1 MKQIFSLFFLLLY
14 ASATAQAQYIVPKK
28 GKLVF
33 KEETVVVNHQKLDS
47 SLVAKKPLLLDLMRD
62 FTFEMAKTTGEK
74 IDTVKID
81 SAINSGLK
89 PALDFMLDPRKRITP
104 AKLYHYVFE
113 DSIIKEKVLN
123 SPLDKNN
130 EITVINRR
138 DGKLSYYTFKD
149 SVLTKEEVKFGMT
162 IKESTKNLNIKE
174 FREIRKNILGY
185 DCFKIVVTKNGS
197 PLTNFSLFDE
207 ELSPKFKEKHKEVLE
222 PISEIV
228 FFVTEK
234 IRCKYHP
241 LTNLSEVLDKYYP
254 LELITKD
261 GLIQGFEKRGI
272 LQEISVE

>member
-1 MKQIFSLFFLLLY
+1 MKQNLTLFFLFLY
-14 ASATAQAQYIVPKK
+14 ASATAQSHFFVPKK
-28 GKLVF
+28 GKVIF

-47 SLVAKKPLLLDLMRD
+47 SLVSKKPLLLSMMRD

-74 IDTVKID
+74 IEAVKID
-81 SAINSGLK
+81 SAIEVSIK

-104 AKLYHYVFE
+104 AKLYSYVFE
-113 DSIIKEKVLN
+113 DSIIKEQILN
-123 SPLDKNN
+123 SPLDKNK
-130 EITVINRR
+130 EITVINRS
-138 DGKLSYYTFKD
+138 DGKLSFYTLED
-149 SVLTKEEVKFGMT
+149 SVLVKNNVVAGIT
-162 IKESTKNLNIKE
+162 IKESNKNLNITE
-174 FREIRKNILGY
+174 YRDVRKNILSY

-197 PLTNFSLFDE
+197 PLTNLTLFDTDV
-207 ELSPKFKEKHKEVLE
+207 SPEFKEKHKEVLE

-254 LELITKD
+254 LEIITKD